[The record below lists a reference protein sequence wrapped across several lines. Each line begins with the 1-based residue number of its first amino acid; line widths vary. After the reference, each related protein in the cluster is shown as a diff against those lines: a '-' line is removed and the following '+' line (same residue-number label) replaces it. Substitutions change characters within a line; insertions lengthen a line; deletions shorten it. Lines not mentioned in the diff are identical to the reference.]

1 MRITLR
7 KDLIPILL
15 PQDAAAENW
24 LTMGQLAAN
33 AAEVFFYEFD
43 DLPSREVYAE
53 IIDLLREIDVE

>member
-1 MRITLR
+1 MLQL
-7 KDLIPILL
+7 K
-15 PQDAAAENW
+15 NW